1 MKIKI
6 TSDSTCDLSAE
17 LLQKNDISLFPLTVI
32 KDDKAYSDGI
42 TITTDEIFA
51 HVAAGGDLCTTTAGS
66 MGEYMDLFTKYASN
80 NDAVIHISLSSE
92 LSSSYQNACLAAD
105 EFTNVTVIDSRNLST
120 GQGLVVLKA
129 CEMAKSGASVE
140 EIKETVTAY
149 TEKVEA
155 SFLLDQLGY
164 MVKGGRCSAVA
175 ALGANLL
182 GLKPCIEVKG
192 GRCSTVAALGANL
205 LNLKPCI
212 EVKNGK
218 LGVVKKYRGN
228 YAKCLSSY
236 VKERLADRDDL
247 DKNTLFVTHTPV
259 TDDCLQAV
267 KNAVDACADFEN
279 IYWTKAGCTI
289 SCHCGPGTLGVL
301 FVKK

>member
-6 TSDSTCDLSAE
+6 TSDSTCDLSQE
-17 LLQKNDISLFPLTVI
+17 LLDKYDISLMPLTVI
-32 KDDKAYSDGI
+32 KDDKPYTDGI

-66 MGEYMDLFTKYASN
+66 MGDYNEIFSKYSASY
-80 NDAVIHISLSSE
+80 DALIHISLSSE
-92 LSSSYQNACLAAD
+92 ISSSYQNACLAAED
-105 EFTNVTVIDSRNLST
+105 FSNVTVIDSRNLST

-129 CEMAKSGASVE
+129 CELALSGCDVE
-140 EIKETVTAY
+140 DIKNQLIDFTD
-149 TEKVEA
+149 KVEA
-155 SFLLDQLGY
+155 SFLIDQLGY
-164 MVKGGRCSAVA
+164 M
-175 ALGANLL
+175 
-182 GLKPCIEVKG
+182 VKG

-218 LGVVKKYRGN
+218 MGVVKKYRGN
-228 YAKCLSSY
+228 YAKCLASY
-236 VKERLADRDDL
+236 VKDRLANRDDL
-247 DKNTLFVTHTPV
+247 DRTHLFVTNTPISEE
-259 TDDCLQAV
+259 CEKAV
-267 KNAVDACADFEN
+267 KEAVSEYADFEN

-301 FVKK
+301 FVRK